1 MPSGGAANIIYIVFG
16 LTRSLFEPTIYR
28 TGGEHAD
35 HYTTIYRTGGEH
47 ADHYTTIYRTGGEHA
62 DHYTIDVVDFEW
74 TKTLIC
80 II

>member
-1 MPSGGAANIIYIVFG
+1 VDLIIISVKGAANTNWIVFG

-35 HYTTIYRTGGEH
+35 HYT
-47 ADHYTTIYRTGGEHA
+47 
-62 DHYTIDVVDFEW
+62 IDVVEFKW
-74 TKTLIC
+74 TKTLIR